1 MNINQKKAG
10 VYILILDKLDFR
22 EKKIS
27 RSREGHYIM
36 IKGLIYQGES
46 AVLYVYAQN
55 NRSAKHM
62 NRKLIEEIDE
72 SIITGG
78 DFFFVFLYL
87 LGPHLQHMVPRLGV

>member
-1 MNINQKKAG
+1 
-10 VYILILDKLDFR
+10 
-22 EKKIS
+22 
-27 RSREGHYIM
+27 M

-62 NRKLIEEIDE
+62 NQKLIEEIDE

-78 DFFFVFLYL
+78 DFFFCLFVFAGAAPAAY
-87 LGPHLQHMVPRLGV
+87 GS